1 MRRTLAL
8 TAPFA
13 LLALPLAL
21 AGCGEGGALDA
32 NLKSTVRQSII
43 SSCAATAEG
52 QVPEGLNVDLDK
64 VCSCAADKVMADHSL
79 QDMVANPP
87 TPSEA
92 LGKIKACVSEIGP
105 VTIAPP
111 AE

>member
-13 LLALPLAL
+13 VLTLTA
-21 AGCGEGGALDA
+21 CGEGGAIDA
-32 NLKSTVRQSII
+32 NLKSTLRQSLVA
-43 SSCAATAEG
+43 SCTATAQG
-52 QVPEGLNVDLDK
+52 QIPEGINVDVST
-64 VCSCAADKVMADHSL
+64 VCTCATDKVMAEKSVTDLVS
-79 QDMVANPP
+79 NPP
-87 TPSEA
+87 TPAEA
-92 LGKIKACVSEIGP
+92 LGKVQACVSEMGP